1 MIKPSQELVFLG
13 VKFFFHLAA
22 LTNKNFLIYKRLIKF
37 IDTESEWIKKLCKDS
52 FFKDIFKELE
62 VKED

>member
-37 IDTESEWIKKLCKDS
+37 IDTESEWIKKTLQR
-52 FFKDIFKELE
+52 FFF
-62 VKED
+62 